1 MFAKQI
7 NSLERLLGIV
17 AQGQFVPIHFIPN
30 IPVLHPF
37 GASYRCSNCSWQ
49 YSQEKSAVAA

>member
-17 AQGQFVPIHFIPN
+17 AQGQFVPIHF
-30 IPVLHPF
+30 
-37 GASYRCSNCSWQ
+37 
-49 YSQEKSAVAA
+49 QEKSAVAA